1 MSHFFL
7 FMEENLELCKL
18 ESPAFLRNVIS
29 GLLRFS
35 VSDVTS
41 KSKKNRLEQ
50 FSCIS
55 LQLHRDFYSYTPRK
69 SCDIWSLL
77 GQYLCDKSGQVS
89 SLWILQSLTNCIW
102 PSIVISMRLHKKKI
116 GIKCAIF
123 QSCLPHHYIPQLHPQ
138 CILWIKTS
146 SQKIQEKQSFIFP
159 EFDRDFLA

>member
-1 MSHFFL
+1 MGRKYPTFVCCCVLHAVQTAKFLFFKSIFLARVNICAVQKKSSHQFYKHGHKRSYILTMSHFFL

-69 SCDIWSLL
+69 SCDI
-77 GQYLCDKSGQVS
+77 
-89 SLWILQSLTNCIW
+89 
-102 PSIVISMRLHKKKI
+102 
-116 GIKCAIF
+116 
-123 QSCLPHHYIPQLHPQ
+123 
-138 CILWIKTS
+138 
-146 SQKIQEKQSFIFP
+146 
-159 EFDRDFLA
+159 